1 MDNGKIQVD
10 DILLQDGK
18 PYVSLRMYKDL
29 QNKLETVQETAE
41 YFLQRLTAIE
51 VANEHRRNMYIS
63 MISSKSRRNIE
74 VNKTAL
80 GELCKTQ

>member
-29 QNKLETVQETAE
+29 QN
-41 YFLQRLTAIE
+41 
-51 VANEHRRNMYIS
+51 
-63 MISSKSRRNIE
+63 
-74 VNKTAL
+74 
-80 GELCKTQ
+80 

>member
-29 QNKLETVQETAE
+29 QNKLEMVQETAE

-51 VANEHRRNMYIS
+51 VANEHRRNMAIS
-63 MISSKSRRNIE
+63 IPPSHRHY
-74 VNKTAL
+74 NKNL
-80 GELCKTQ
+80 